1 MARKQKQ
8 MSAGWQQR
16 PHQMLLYGDCWAPAE
31 ELALGSL
38 HQGAQQGTARSAR
51 EHSREHR
58 EHKEDR
64 EHSREHR
71 EHKRAQGTHR
81 GRRPVVRD
89 SEVNG

>member
-16 PHQMLLYGDCWAPAE
+16 PHQMLLYGDCRAPAE

-64 EHSREHR
+64 EHQ
-71 EHKRAQGTHR
+71 RAQGAQEST
-81 GRRPVVRD
+81 GNTQG
-89 SEVNG
+89 EEACGQGQ